1 MRQEIIHYFTETEDE
16 FVNRLVKMGTRKNV
30 ATVLVY
36 LANLPKATSHDIERG
51 TDMRQPEISTAM
63 KYLID
68 RGWIRT
74 YDSPAEK
81 KGRPVK
87 IYELARPIAEIIDRI
102 GREKNEMPKNKL
114 AFIRKLRDH
123 HDRTLQVLT
132 AILIFFG
139 VATLV
144 WSVGISLPANPAPS
158 FLAPPETSAPAAA
171 PVPLSPGSAS
181 GQQIPTLTPLLQWS
195 AVNGA
200 DYYTVEVSRS
210 PYGPGD
216 LIYSSAP
223 IRGTSVTVPGNL
235 LVPGITYRWVVQAH
249 SGNVAGNVSAP
260 LCFTAA
266 VTAAVKAST
275 GMIPA

>member
-1 MRQEIIHYFTETEDE
+1 MRQEIIHYFTETEEE

-30 ATVLVY
+30 ATVLVF
-36 LANLPKATSHDIERG
+36 LANLPKATSREIERG
-51 TDMRQPEISTAM
+51 TDMRQPEISMAM
-63 KYLID
+63 KYLIEQ
-68 RGWIRT
+68 GWIRN

-87 IYELARPIAEIIDRI
+87 IYELAKPIAEIMDCI
-102 GREKNEMPKNKL
+102 GREKNGLPKNKL
-114 AFIRKLRDH
+114 AFIRKLRNY

-139 VATLV
+139 IATLV
-144 WSVGISLPANPAPS
+144 WSTGISLPANPAPS
-158 FLAPPETSAPAAA
+158 FLAPPQNTPLPAA
-171 PVPLSPGSAS
+171 PVPLSPGLAS
-181 GQQIPTLTPLLQWS
+181 GQQIPTLTPILQWS

-216 LIYSSAP
+216 IIYSSTP
-223 IRGTSVTVPGNL
+223 IYGTSVTVPGNL
-235 LVPGITYRWVVQAH
+235 LIPGATYRWNVQAH
-249 SGNVAGNVSAP
+249 SGSAASSISAP
-260 LCFTAA
+260 LYFTAA
-266 VTAAVKAST
+266 SPASIHSST